1 MQAAYIER
9 DGDVVVGAALA
20 ARVNTGDD
28 VAILAGGGEIQIGF
42 RAHELNNFY
51 VYLDGRISKLLDCFS
66 VVRDVLRTDAHEYFL
81 ADALV
86 ALQLLELLSGN
97 LNGVV
102 TEYRVNSAV
111 LLLEAN
117 GEEVHLRGADESGNE
132 QVGGIVVEVLG
143 GVNLLDETVLHNYDA
158 GAHGHSFGLVMGNID
173 EGGLEALMELG
184 DLSSHLNAQLSI
196 EVGKRFVH
204 KEDLGLTNDGTTE
217 SNALSL
223 TAGKSLGLT
232 VEEMLDIEDAG
243 SFLNALVDLGLG
255 GLAELKTESHVI
267 INSHVRIQGVVLEYH
282 GDIAIL
288 GSNVV
293 NEFVANV
300 EFAVRNFFKT
310 SNHAQG
316 GGLSAAGRANENDKF
331 LIFDVQAEI
340 AYSGYAAGIN
350 LVNVFQSYACH

>member
-1 MQAAYIER
+1 MQAAYIKG

-20 ARVNTGDD
+20 ARVNAGDD
-28 VAILAGGGEIQIGF
+28 VAILAGGGEIQIGL
-42 RAHELNNFY
+42 RAHELDDFY
-51 VYLDGRISKLLDCFS
+51 VYLDCGISKLLNEFG
-66 VVRDVLRTDAHEYFL
+66 VVRDVLGTDAHVDFL

-97 LNGVV
+97 LDFVL
-102 TEYRVNSAV
+102 TEYSIYAAV
-111 LLLEAN
+111 LLGQAN
-117 GEEVHLRGADESGNE
+117 GEEVHLGRADESGNE

-158 GAHGHSFGLVMGNID
+158 GTHGHSFGLVVGYVD

-184 DLSSHLNAQLSI
+184 DLSSHLNAQLSV

-204 KEDLGLTNDGTTE
+204 KEDLGLTNDGATE
-217 SNALSL
+217 RNALSL

-232 VEEMLDIEDAG
+232 VEEMLDVEDAS

-267 INSHVRIQGVVLEYH
+267 INSHVRIQGVVLENH
-282 GDIAIL
+282 GDVAIL

-293 NEFVANV
+293 DEFVADV
-300 EFAVRNFFKT
+300 ELTVGDLFET
-310 SNHAQG
+310 SNHSQG
-316 GGLSAAGRANENDKF
+316 GGFSAAGRTYENDKF

-340 AYSGYAAGIN
+340 AYSSYAAGIN